1 MHNIYVFQF
10 IAVFIF
16 IILPLLIA
24 MYTVF
29 KLAIAH
35 VNDLK
40 KQSERLKTKSI
51 QENNNAPIY

>member
-16 IILPLLIA
+16 IILPFLIA
-24 MYTVF
+24 MYAIFT
-29 KLAIAH
+29 LAIAH
-35 VNDLK
+35 ISDLK
-40 KQSERLKTKSI
+40 KQAERLKTKSI